1 MGPLEDHALAA
12 AKTLTP
18 SERTL
23 RARSAALALHAGGG
37 TNTTAARAAMERR
50 FEDEVDPD
58 RTLPEA
64 ERARRAALARRRYYV
79 DLAYRSARARRA
91 RAEAS
96 GGRQRATSEP
106 DTAGGSGDRGSAT
119 PTASA
124 GSNP

>member
-1 MGPLEDHALAA
+1 MGALEDHALAA

-23 RARSAALALHAGGG
+23 RARSAALALHARGG
-37 TNTTAARAAMERR
+37 TNTTAARVAAEKR

-58 RTLPEA
+58 RTLPEL
-64 ERARRAALARRRYYV
+64 ERARRAALARRRYYT

-96 GGRQRATSEP
+96 RRQKEP
-106 DTAGGSGDRGSAT
+106 RPDESPARGGSRGRRT
-119 PTASA
+119 PKASPGEA
-124 GSNP
+124 P